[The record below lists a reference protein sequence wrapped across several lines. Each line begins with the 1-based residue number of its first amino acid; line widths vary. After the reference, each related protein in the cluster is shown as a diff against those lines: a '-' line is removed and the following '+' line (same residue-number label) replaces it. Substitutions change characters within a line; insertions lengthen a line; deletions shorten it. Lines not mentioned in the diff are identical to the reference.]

1 MSVIETS
8 NDAIEPGV
16 DLALARAVRRLK
28 GRLAGPVSVRA
39 VHRTSVHLLFEVES
53 GAEQLVIAVRHSDGS
68 VVAVPHRLRDPDRT
82 ARLSFA

>member
-1 MSVIETS
+1 MIETTH
-8 NDAIEPGV
+8 DAIEPGV
-16 DLALARAVRRLK
+16 DVALARAVRRLK

-68 VVAVPHRLRDPDRT
+68 VVAVPHRHRPPHRPS
-82 ARLSFA
+82 RLYLA